1 MPVSKKKCVDL
12 MAIVA
17 VCSTRIDYLEKE
29 IEELKKEL
37 RNISIEKRESKRFVS
52 NRRLTAYLALLSF
65 FSALG
70 VKLLDFLP

>member
-1 MPVSKKKCVDL
+1 

-37 RNISIEKRESKRFVS
+37 RNVSIEKRESKRFVS
-52 NRRLTAYLALLSF
+52 NRRLTVYLALLSS

-70 VKLLDFLP
+70 VKLLDFLL

>member
-1 MPVSKKKCVDL
+1 MPVSKKKWADL

-37 RNISIEKRESKRFVS
+37 RNVSIEKRESKRFVS
-52 NRRLTAYLALLSF
+52 NRRLAVYLALLSF

-70 VKLLDFLP
+70 VKLLDFLR